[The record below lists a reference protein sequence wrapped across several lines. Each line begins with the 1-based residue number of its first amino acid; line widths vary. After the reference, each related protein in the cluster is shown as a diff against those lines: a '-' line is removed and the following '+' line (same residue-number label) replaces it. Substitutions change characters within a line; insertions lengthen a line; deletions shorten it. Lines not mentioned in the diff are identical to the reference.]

1 MKSRH
6 ICRGLVVG
14 VLVTMLTGCEPLH
27 SLVRGKDSTDRKDVK
42 DDSSTPGSVD
52 SDGSKI
58 LDNDSDGKNSQPF
71 FKNNRPSGGWSSE
84 AREIERSLGVGS

>member
-1 MKSRH
+1 MMRRH

-14 VLVTMLTGCEPLH
+14 VLLTLSMGCDTLH
-27 SLVRGKDSTDRKDVK
+27 SFLRGKNSEDGK
-42 DDSSTPGSVD
+42 DDSSKPKAVVTD
-52 SDGSKI
+52 TSKI
-58 LDNDSDGKNSQPF
+58 LDVDSDSKNSQPF